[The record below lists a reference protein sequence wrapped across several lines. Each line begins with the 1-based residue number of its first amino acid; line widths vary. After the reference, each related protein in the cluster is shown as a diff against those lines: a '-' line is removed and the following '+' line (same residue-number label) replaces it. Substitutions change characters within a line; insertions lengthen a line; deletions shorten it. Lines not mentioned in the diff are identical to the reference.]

1 MSIKDKFLNKSNSFK
16 FYKEND
22 KLKKNEKILKGEI
35 KQKNIQ
41 LSYNEQSI
49 ESLKSELDLSKKE
62 CDGLNEKMDDLN
74 RSIELL
80 KKRVNYSNELKRADL
95 KDLNIA
101 YVLNSFPNVSETFIV
116 NEVKWLVENGYNVKV
131 FMKKDAVKLVEIDF
145 KVEIIKFDSIEH
157 LEELLVNNKINLI
170 HTHYALPICNNFTYP
185 IAEKL
190 CIPFT
195 FFAHAA
201 DIFTDRSNE
210 LNNIMEV
217 SKSKYCKAIFSLSE
231 YHKNYLI
238 ERNVDESKI
247 VITKQATGYV
257 LSELKPKTNKIRR
270 IVSISRFVEKKG
282 LDVLIDAAKLL
293 EDEDF
298 VFEIYGF
305 GKLENDLQKQIDDLN
320 CSNISIKGELNP
332 NEVGDILLNSDLLVS
347 PVKIAKNGDRDGF
360 PTVIFE
366 AMAYGLPVLTTK
378 VSAIPEIIKDHVNGF
393 IIEPEN
399 PRLLVQKILEI
410 SKLSEDELFEIRK
423 TAQKDVSNISSVD
436 KTMNKYLETI
446 NEVLCNEI
454 K

>member
-16 FYKEND
+16 FYKENYD
-22 KLKKNEKILKGEI
+22 KLKKNEEILKGEI
-35 KQKNIQ
+35 
-41 LSYNEQSI
+41 
-49 ESLKSELDLSKKE
+49 
-62 CDGLNEKMDDLN
+62 DDLN

-80 KKRVNYSNELKRADL
+80 KKRLDYSNEFKRPDL
-95 KDLNIA
+95 KNLNIA

-131 FMKKDAVKLVEIDF
+131 FMRTDAVKLVEIDF

-231 YHKNYLI
+231 YHRNYLI

-247 VITKQATGYV
+247 VITKQATGYD
-257 LSELKPKTNKIRR
+257 LTDIKPKPNKIKR

-298 VFEIYGF
+298 EFEIYGF
-305 GKLENDLQKQIDDLN
+305 GKLENDLQKQIDDLK
-320 CSNISIKGELNP
+320 CTNISIKGELDP
-332 NEVGDILLNSDLLVS
+332 NEVGNMLLNSDLLAS

-399 PRLLVQKILEI
+399 PRLLADKILEI
-410 SKLSEDELFEIRK
+410 LELSDDELFEIRK

-446 NEVLCNEI
+446 NEVLFDEI
-454 K
+454 R

>member
-1 MSIKDKFLNKSNSFK
+1 
-16 FYKEND
+16 
-22 KLKKNEKILKGEI
+22 
-35 KQKNIQ
+35 
-41 LSYNEQSI
+41 
-49 ESLKSELDLSKKE
+49 
-62 CDGLNEKMDDLN
+62 MD
-74 RSIELL
+74 
-80 KKRVNYSNELKRADL
+80 YSNEFKRPDL
-95 KDLNIA
+95 KNLNIA

-131 FMKKDAVKLVEIDF
+131 FMRTDAVKLVEIDF

-231 YHKNYLI
+231 YHRNYLI

-247 VITKQATGYV
+247 VITKQATGYD
-257 LSELKPKTNKIRR
+257 LTDIKPKPNKIKR

-298 VFEIYGF
+298 EFEIYGF
-305 GKLENDLQKQIDDLN
+305 GKLENDLQKQIDDLK
-320 CSNISIKGELNP
+320 CTNISIKGELDP
-332 NEVGDILLNSDLLVS
+332 NEVGNMLLNSDLLAS

-399 PRLLVQKILEI
+399 PRLLADKILEI
-410 SKLSEDELFEIRK
+410 LELSDDELFEIRK

-446 NEVLCNEI
+446 NEVLFDEI